1 MTIPDQSLNENAI
14 PQGINNNSSTP
25 QGTIPTTGRN
35 TTPQS
40 IDSTPPGD
48 VNSNPQQTNTPGGEP
63 PPATE

>member
-1 MTIPDQSLNENAI
+1 MTRPDGSLNENAT
-14 PQGINNNSSTP
+14 PQGIDSNSSTP
-25 QGTIPTTGRN
+25 QGTTATTWRN

-40 IDSTPPGD
+40 VDSTPAGD